1 MERGSGAGGRGHN
14 TAGRCVCVCGGGGE
28 AVVAIAKPCRRQHS
42 TAGGPCVA
50 NYENLN
56 DGVDGTF
63 ETRELLEVPL
73 LNC

>member
-1 MERGSGAGGRGHN
+1 M
-14 TAGRCVCVCGGGGE
+14 CGGGGE

>member
-1 MERGSGAGGRGHN
+1 
-14 TAGRCVCVCGGGGE
+14 VCVGGGGGE
-28 AVVAIAKPCRRQHS
+28 AVVAIAKPCRRRHS
-42 TAGGPCVA
+42 TAGGPFVA